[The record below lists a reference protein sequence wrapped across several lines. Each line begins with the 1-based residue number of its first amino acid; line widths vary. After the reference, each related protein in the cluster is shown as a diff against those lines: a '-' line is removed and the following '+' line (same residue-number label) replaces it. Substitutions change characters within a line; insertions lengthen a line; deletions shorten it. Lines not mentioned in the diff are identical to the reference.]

1 MDTEHNN
8 IITFSLLKARHTL
21 LNSGVGNT
29 ASTWAVFKLGQV
41 SPQEITAPVTSLGY
55 RCGKKKK
62 KKKSWRLQKVAGSA
76 TTLRSHTVLER
87 MVIIRG
93 GQKLGEQLFT

>member
-29 ASTWAVFKLGQV
+29 VSTWAVFKLGQV

-62 KKKSWRLQKVAGSA
+62 KSWRLQKVAGSA
-76 TTLRSHTVLER
+76 TTLRSHTVSER
-87 MVIIRG
+87 TVRIRG

>member
-29 ASTWAVFKLGQV
+29 ASMWAVFKLGQV

-62 KKKSWRLQKVAGSA
+62 SWRLQKVAGTA
-76 TTLRSHTVLER
+76 TTLRSHTVSER
-87 MVIIRG
+87 MVIRG